1 MNLVFISQHFGGR
14 EAHIRKIYFLLLMK
28 FNYQTCSMS
37 HNKKYIQL
45 IYHMMSS
52 FTSEWN
58 PGLIAFSQHWLF
70 TKDQKLTNTRK
81 NRLGET
87 YIRSIAYESWLMCS
101 AHLFRFKIITYV
113 KVTRLWCLTNSFHQ
127 KNASQWMVFPVTA
140 STVWGLR
147 SVMTWS

>member
-1 MNLVFISQHFGGR
+1 
-14 EAHIRKIYFLLLMK
+14 MK
-28 FNYQTCSMS
+28 YNYQTFSISLSIKCTNV
-37 HNKKYIQL
+37 HTVDTVYPIFIYIWMK
-45 IYHMMSS
+45 HM
-52 FTSEWN
+52 FWRFV
-58 PGLIAFSQHWLF
+58 AFSQHWLF
-70 TKDQKLTNTRK
+70 TKDQKLTKQQEENMLSE
-81 NRLGET
+81 N